1 MGCAGVN
8 RTLTPIHHHT
18 HPPPGFV
25 KRTIDVWRHGSI
37 YASLVHRIDLEV
49 AQVLS
54 QEKRESATE
63 TMDVSAASPPP
74 PPPPPPRPRP

>member
-1 MGCAGVN
+1 MN